1 MIYFL
6 SRLFYKALLKTVF
19 GLEIIGKG
27 NLPKKGPY
35 IIVSNHVSYADPA
48 VVGVACNTSF
58 VTFMAKRELFEVPVF
73 GSWVKAV
80 GCIPIERYSGS
91 PAPLKKAVKKLKAGG
106 VLGMFPEG
114 TRSPDGS
121 FRKAQ
126 PGIGIIVL
134 KSGAPVIPCYIEGS
148 REALPVG
155 KKWPVPHKI
164 RATIGKPV
172 DIPESLALGEKRK
185 VYESVGEKVMEA
197 ISRLKK

>member
-19 GLEIIGKG
+19 GLEVRGQG
-27 NLPKKGPY
+27 NLPKKGPF

-48 VVGVACNTSF
+48 VVGVACNTSS
-58 VTFMAKRELFEVPVF
+58 VAFMAKRELFEIPVF

-91 PAPLKKAVKKLKAGG
+91 PAPLKKAVKKLKEGG

-126 PGIGIIVL
+126 PGIGIIAL
-134 KSGAPVIPCYIEGS
+134 KSGAPVVPFYIEGA

-172 DIPESLALGEKRK
+172 DIPESLKLGEKRK
-185 VYESVGEKVMEA
+185 VYESIGEKVMEA